1 MGWDQRWGNGRSA
14 TALQM
19 RYIAG
24 VSASPRV
31 ASNDDDRSNGN
42 RLNPC
47 NHKGLGTRSRG
58 LSPSDKKALRGVEP
72 TWNCFAGSRLTVWL
86 QRHVIQYPRQES
98 NLVLD
103 LRRVACDPQHSRT
116 YFLQRPAEE
125 SNLVRQFRGLPCS
138 SGTPT
143 GRSFQCLDQDLNL
156 DQDLR
161 RVLCDPL
168 HHRDVFNEHPDLESN
183 QVQGF
188 RKALCDPLHHRDNH
202 RTRADDWSCTSIER
216 FTGPPPF
223 SIEPRRQ
230 QARARGVEPRA
241 AGLESACSP
250 RSTLVYRL
258 RSRRTGGV
266 RVTTT
271 PSASRSSTL
280 R

>member
-1 MGWDQRWGNGRSA
+1 MELLCRQPPYRLAPAPRHSVSSPGVEPGPRPSQGRVRSA
-14 TALQM
+14 T
-19 RYIAG
+19 
-24 VSASPRV
+24 
-31 ASNDDDRSNGN
+31 
-42 RLNPC
+42 
-47 NHKGLGTRSRG
+47 
-58 LSPSDKKALRGVEP
+58 LREHI
-72 TWNCFAGSRLTVWL
+72 S
-86 QRHVIQYPRQES
+86 
-98 NLVLD
+98 
-103 LRRVACDPQHSRT
+103 
-116 YFLQRPAEE
+116 LQRPAEE

-138 SGTPT
+138 SGTPA

-202 RTRADDWSCTSIER
+202 RTRADDWNYTSIER

-266 RVTTT
+266 RRHNYSFSVTFQY
-271 PSASRSSTL
+271 ASLMNFDQLSIRML
-280 R
+280 